1 VTEGM
6 VMDLAR
12 NALTIT
18 LQLAAPILVFSLV
31 SGLVVSVFQAVTQIN
46 EMTLSF
52 VPKIAAVIVAAIIF
66 GPWMLNSL
74 VTYMTNLFVNLPTL
88 AH

>member
-1 VTEGM
+1 
-6 VMDLAR
+6 MDLAR

-18 LQLAAPILVFSLV
+18 LQLSAPILVFSLV
-31 SGLVVSVFQAVTQIN
+31 SGLIISVFQAVTQIN

-52 VPKIAAVIVAAIIF
+52 VPKIIAVAVASVVF

-74 VTYMTNLFVNLPTL
+74 VTYMTNLFVNLPSL
-88 AH
+88 AR

>member
-1 VTEGM
+1 MTEGM
-6 VMDLAR
+6 VLDLAR

-18 LQLAAPILVFSLV
+18 LQLSAPILVFSLV
-31 SGLVVSVFQAVTQIN
+31 SGLIISVFQAVTQIN

-52 VPKIAAVIVAAIIF
+52 VPKIIAVSAAAVIF

-74 VTYMTNLFVNLPTL
+74 VTYMTNLFVNLPSL
-88 AH
+88 AR

>member
-1 VTEGM
+1 MTEGM

-18 LQLAAPILVFSLV
+18 LQLAAPILIFSLV
-31 SGLVVSVFQAVTQIN
+31 VGLVVSVFQAVTQIN

-52 VPKIAAVIVAAIIF
+52 VPKIMAVLVAAVIF

-74 VTYMTNLFVNLPTL
+74 VAYMTNLFVNLPSM
-88 AH
+88 AR

>member
-1 VTEGM
+1 M

-18 LQLAAPILVFSLV
+18 LQLSAPILVFSLV
-31 SGLVVSVFQAVTQIN
+31 SGLIISVFQAVTQIN

-52 VPKIAAVIVAAIIF
+52 VPKIIAVAAAGVIF

-74 VTYMTNLFVNLPTL
+74 ITYMTNLFVNLPTL
-88 AH
+88 AR

>member
-1 VTEGM
+1 MTEGM

-18 LQLAAPILVFSLV
+18 LQLSAPILVFSLV
-31 SGLVVSVFQAVTQIN
+31 SGLVISVFQAVTQIN

-52 VPKIAAVIVAAIIF
+52 VPKIIAVVVAGIIF

-74 VTYMTNLFVNLPTL
+74 IAYMTNLFVNLPSL
-88 AH
+88 AR

>member
-1 VTEGM
+1 MTEGM

-18 LQLAAPILVFSLV
+18 LQLAAPILIFSLV
-31 SGLVVSVFQAVTQIN
+31 SGLIISVFQAVTQIN

-52 VPKIAAVIVAAIIF
+52 VPKIMAVLAAAVIF

-74 VTYMTNLFVNLPTL
+74 ITYMTNLFVNLP
-88 AH
+88 AMAR

>member
-1 VTEGM
+1 MTEGM
-6 VMDLAR
+6 VLDLAR

-18 LQLAAPILVFSLV
+18 LQLSAPILIFSLV
-31 SGLVVSVFQAVTQIN
+31 SGLIISVFQAVTQIN

-52 VPKIAAVIVAAIIF
+52 VPKIIAVAVAAVVF

-74 VTYMTNLFVNLPTL
+74 VTYMTNLFVNLPSL
-88 AH
+88 AR

>member
-1 VTEGM
+1 MTEGM
-6 VMDLAR
+6 VLDLAR

-18 LQLAAPILVFSLV
+18 LQLSAPILIFSLV
-31 SGLVVSVFQAVTQIN
+31 SGLIISVFQAVTQIN

-52 VPKIAAVIVAAIIF
+52 VPKIIAVVVAAIVF

-74 VTYMTNLFVNLPTL
+74 VTYMTNLFVNLPSL
-88 AH
+88 AR

>member
-1 VTEGM
+1 M
-6 VMDLAR
+6 VLDLAR

-18 LQLAAPILVFSLV
+18 LQLSAPILVFSLV
-31 SGLVVSVFQAVTQIN
+31 SGLIISVFQAVTQIN

-52 VPKIAAVIVAAIIF
+52 VPKIIAVVVAAVIF

-74 VTYMTNLFVNLPTL
+74 VTYMTNLFVNLPSL
-88 AH
+88 AR

>member
-1 VTEGM
+1 
-6 VMDLAR
+6 MDLAR

-18 LQLAAPILVFSLV
+18 LQLSAPILVFSLV
-31 SGLVVSVFQAVTQIN
+31 SGLVISVFQAVTQIN

-52 VPKIAAVIVAAIIF
+52 VPKIIAVVVAGIIF

-74 VTYMTNLFVNLPTL
+74 IAYMTNLFVNLPSL
-88 AH
+88 AR